1 MRSGCVRSKLR
12 SQAHCRSPSVP
23 RWRATSPP
31 AHGAPA
37 PGSVDSSSKP
47 RSLAPMGSRTRW
59 WYAAPYCAVIQWC
72 SGRPWRWASGCSG
85 AGWRTRAGAAPGG
98 APWRAAVRRFWCA
111 SVVFGAVVP
120 SIASVPARVLPPPPP
135 PPPPQQQGP
144 GVRITYRV
152 QLVEGSRVLAS
163 GEVSGPSD
171 TRLRLG
177 VRTDV
182 VLVEALLSIS
192 SEGGIDSVSLSGDFF
207 SRRLMGR
214 SRRGLPLW
222 EEDTYQRA
230 ARLAWGDTA
239 RILPFGGGG
248 GGAGGPG
255 GGDGMRLDL
264 IPIRAATGGETRPT
278 ESVERGDSGVEL
290 TLEAVVRPRRVA
302 VTLTLAREGAT
313 SVPRSYDLVP

>member
-1 MRSGCVRSKLR
+1 M
-12 SQAHCRSPSVP
+12 
-23 RWRATSPP
+23 
-31 AHGAPA
+31 
-37 PGSVDSSSKP
+37 
-47 RSLAPMGSRTRW
+47 
-59 WYAAPYCAVIQWC
+59 
-72 SGRPWRWASGCSG
+72 
-85 AGWRTRAGAAPGG
+85 
-98 APWRAAVRRFWCA
+98 RRFWCA
-111 SVVFGAVVP
+111 SVVFGAVVA
-120 SIASVPARVLPPPPP
+120 SVASVPARVLPPPPP

-192 SEGGIDSVSLSGDFF
+192 SEGGVDSVSLSGDFF

-239 RILPFGGGG
+239 RILPFGGGEGVG
-248 GGAGGPG
+248 GV
-255 GGDGMRLDL
+255 DGVRLDL

-302 VTLTLAREGAT
+302 VTLTLAGGGDGAT
-313 SVPRSYDLVP
+313 SVPRSYDLVPDAPSHSVLLHSGETTRALVIALVRPEPPRAERDRALALDADIVCLRVLPAGGAGSGASAEPARELCGRLNNVARRLVLSGGDTLVATFAWPGAR